1 MLFIWGCQYL
11 LFVRFYFIVI
21 GSQSLIS
28 FTEWNSITIHMFK
41 ILIYLYIYIYEK
53 SVQRKIHTFLHFM
66 LLWKWVPVTI
76 LQGLFTLTLV
86 VIITMIR
93 VFTCGMSNIVDL
105 LITLTLHCFPMII
118 LITLYFQDIYA
129 NPLSLRVM
137 WPHRQYSS
145 RFSLRYSCNIT
156 NVYPWVTAAVSH
168 SSCKNHAYFPWF
180 L

>member
-1 MLFIWGCQYL
+1 
-11 LFVRFYFIVI
+11 
-21 GSQSLIS
+21 
-28 FTEWNSITIHMFK
+28 MFK
-41 ILIYLYIYIYEK
+41 KLIYLYIFMKKVYK
-53 SVQRKIHTFLHFM
+53 KKIHTFYISCYYENGFQWQYYRIGDDYHDDLSFYSRRR
-66 LLWKWVPVTI
+66 L
-76 LQGLFTLTLV
+76 G
-86 VIITMIR
+86 
-93 VFTCGMSNIVDL
+93 NIVVL

-156 NVYPWVTAAVSH
+156 NVYPSVTAAVSH